1 MANRNTDDVPT
12 EKWYIPSKKCD
23 LGKRA
28 FAAATDHATNH
39 HGDDIYIGCS
49 SLDERRCVLF
59 DRTAEEFDKIVGG
72 QFWEEVH
79 NFPDTEEGIEQQDH
93 SRKELKLKM
102 KHGYKF
108 CKKRLSK
115 ATTLTITTKRDV
127 AVSGVHYTFQFDPLK
142 DKIYNEV
149 VEHCKLNH
157 DIEEFDG
164 LTKEQMCLKLL
175 DLPDCEFN
183 NIFEGSLDIS
193 TDGFFESKL
202 VVKGY
207 VTKLME
213 AAMAVSTAAAA
224 GAAAPR
230 ADEAEALKAQSN
242 ASDSKVDDLAS
253 LVGNFVRVSTSNHDD
268 ITSGMN
274 SLARSVDTVN
284 STVEKERVERI
295 RKYGA

>member
-1 MANRNTDDVPT
+1 MANLNDDVPPPST
-12 EKWYIPSKKCD
+12 ENWYHHFPYARRVYD
-23 LGKRA
+23 
-28 FAAATDHATNH
+28 AATDHATNH
-39 HGDDIYIGCS
+39 HGHVIYIGCS

-59 DRTAEEFDKIVGG
+59 DRTEEEFNEIVGG
-72 QFWEEVH
+72 LFGEEVH
-79 NFPDTEEGIEQQDH
+79 NFPDTDEGIEQQSR

-102 KHGYKF
+102 RHGYNF

-115 ATTLTITTKRDV
+115 ATTLTITTTRDV
-127 AVSGVHYTFQFDPLK
+127 VVSGVHHTFQFDQLK
-142 DKIYNEV
+142 DKIYNAL
-149 VEHCKLNH
+149 VEYCERYH
-157 DIEEFDG
+157 DIEVFDG
-164 LTKEQMCLKLL
+164 LTKEQMYLKLL

-183 NIFEGSLDIS
+183 NAFGGSLEIG
-193 TDGFFESKL
+193 TEGFFESKL

-213 AAMAVSTAAAA
+213 AAMAVSTDAAA

-230 ADEAEALKAQSN
+230 ADEPEALKAQSN

-253 LVGNFVRVSTSNHDD
+253 LVDNFVHTSASNHDD

>member
-1 MANRNTDDVPT
+1 MVYP
-12 EKWYIPSKKCD
+12 IKKCD

-39 HGDDIYIGCS
+39 PDHDIYIGCS
-49 SLDERRCVLF
+49 SLDERRCVLLNK
-59 DRTAEEFDKIVGG
+59 TAEEFNEIVGG
-72 QFWEEVH
+72 QFWKEVH
-79 NFPDTEEGIEQQDH
+79 KFPDTDEGKKQRKN
-93 SRKELKLKM
+93 SREKLKRKM
-102 KHGYKF
+102 TYGYEF
-108 CKKRLSK
+108 CKKRLDK
-115 ATTLTITTKRDV
+115 ASALTITTKRDV
-127 AVSGVHYTFQFDPLK
+127 VVSGVHYTFQFDPLK

-213 AAMAVSTAAAA
+213 AAMAVSTDAAA

-230 ADEAEALKAQSN
+230 ADEPEALKAQSN

-253 LVGNFVRVSTSNHDD
+253 LVDNFVHTSASNHDD